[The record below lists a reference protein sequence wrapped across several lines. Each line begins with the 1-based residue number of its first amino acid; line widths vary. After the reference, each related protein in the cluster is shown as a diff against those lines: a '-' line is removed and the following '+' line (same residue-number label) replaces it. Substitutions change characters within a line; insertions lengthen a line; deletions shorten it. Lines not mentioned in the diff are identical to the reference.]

1 MSAVLS
7 NEQRQQLAEHGDK
20 PIPVVDPAS
29 QKVYFIIAGELF
41 DRLRPLFDEDEFDI
55 RETYA
60 AQFAALNTPE
70 CWDAPGMELYDNY
83 DAHKPK
89 P

>member
-1 MSAVLS
+1 MNAVLS
-7 NEQRQQLAEHGDK
+7 EEQQKQLQQHGDK
-20 PIPVVDPAS
+20 PIQVVDPAS

-60 AQFAALNTPE
+60 AQEAALAKVWNDPE
-70 CWDAPGMELYDNY
+70 LDVYNDY
-83 DAHKPK
+83 DAHKPQ